1 MPNIKSAKK
10 RMRQN
15 TVRRLR
21 NRIARSEMRTEV
33 KRLRKLVA
41 EEKPDDARSQ
51 LARVYSVI
59 DKTAQKGSIH
69 RNTGARYKSRLGRL
83 LNSNGKSS

>member
-21 NRIARSEMRTEV
+21 NRAARGQMRTEI
-33 KRLRKLVA
+33 KRLRTLVA
-41 EEKPDDARSQ
+41 EEKLDDARTLLTS
-51 LARVYSVI
+51 VYSVI
-59 DKTAQKGSIH
+59 DKTAQKGSLH
-69 RNTGARYKSRLGRL
+69 RKTGARYKSRLSQL
-83 LNSNGKSS
+83 VNSKSKDS

>member
-21 NRIARSEMRTEV
+21 NRVARSQLRTEV

-41 EEKPDDARSQ
+41 EEKLDDARSQ
-51 LARVYSVI
+51 LARVHSVI
-59 DKTAQKGSIH
+59 DRTAQRGSIH
-69 RNTGARYKSRLGRL
+69 RNTGARYKSRLSRL
-83 LNSNGKSS
+83 LNSSTVDA

>member
-21 NRIARSEMRTEV
+21 NRVARSQMRTEV
-33 KRLRKLVA
+33 RRLRELVA
-41 EEKPDDARSQ
+41 EDKLDDAQSQ
-51 LARVYSVI
+51 LTRVYSVI

-69 RNTGARYKSRLGRL
+69 SNTGARYKSRLGRL
-83 LNSNGKSS
+83 LNSNSKDS

>member
-21 NRIARSEMRTEV
+21 NRAARSEMRTEI
-33 KRLRKLVA
+33 KRLRELVA
-41 EEKPDDARSQ
+41 EDRLEEARAS
-51 LARVYSVI
+51 LSRVQSVI
-59 DKTAQKGSIH
+59 DKSARKGSIH
-69 RNTGARYKSRLGRL
+69 RNTGARYKSRLSQL
-83 LNSNGKSS
+83 VNSAANDS

>member
-21 NRIARSEMRTEV
+21 NRAARGQMRTEIR
-33 KRLRKLVA
+33 RLRELVA
-41 EEKPDDARSQ
+41 EEKLDDARSQ
-51 LARVYSVI
+51 LTRVYAVI
-59 DKTAQKGSIH
+59 DKTARKGRIH
-69 RNTGARYKSRLGRL
+69 RNTGARYKSRLSRL
-83 LNSNGKSS
+83 VDSAPKA

>member
-21 NRIARSEMRTEV
+21 NRVARSQMRTEV
-33 KRLRKLVA
+33 KRLRMLVA
-41 EEKPDDARSQ
+41 EEKLDDARSQ
-51 LARVYSVI
+51 LTRVCSVI

-69 RNTGARYKSRLGRL
+69 RNTGARYKSRLSRL
-83 LNSNGKSS
+83 LNSNSKDS